1 MKGILVGSGNYFSKE
16 RFFDEIK
23 DSDILIAID
32 GGMEWFS
39 KLNINPNILI
49 GDLDSISKKTL
60 EELRS
65 DKGLIIKKHPKEK
78 DSTDMELGIDY
89 LISNNCKEIIIFG
102 GTGTRLDH
110 TLANIFLLDKLN
122 KKNIKGKIIDKNNTI
137 LIIDNNYE
145 MKKELGKYISII
157 PITELGSTI
166 SLEGFKYDL
175 NNYSLKFGSTMGVSN
190 EIVDEKA
197 YINVVKGTVVLFISS
212 DYC

>member
-60 EELRS
+60 EELKS
-65 DKGLIIKKHPKEK
+65 NKSLIIKKHSKEK

-197 YINVVKGTVVLFISS
+197 YINVVKGKVVLFISS
-212 DYC
+212 D

>member
-16 RFFDEIK
+16 RFLDEIK

-110 TLANIFLLDKLN
+110 TLANVFLLDKLN

-197 YINVVKGTVVLFISS
+197 YINVVKGKVVLFISS
-212 DYC
+212 D

>member
-197 YINVVKGTVVLFISS
+197 YINVVKGKVVLFISS
-212 DYC
+212 D